1 MNRRLLP
8 LGVIALAVTWLLP
21 VAVGVASDEEEAPRQ
36 ITYAPTPPAPKAQS
50 PMQAA
55 AKSDGCSSCHTKTDQ
70 ATMHPNAAVVLGC
83 TDCHGGDAR
92 VGAPATLAP
101 NDPAYRK
108 LVEQAHV
115 LPRYPESWGYPSSAN
130 PKRSYTLLNRESPEY
145 VRFVNPPTTASCA
158 SPAGPAT
165 RRSFRRP

>member
-1 MNRRLLP
+1 MNRCLLP
-8 LGVIALAVTWLLP
+8 VGVIALAVTWLLP

-108 LVEQAHV
+108 LERIARSSTDPGPRSAVEIA
-115 LPRYPESWGYPSSAN
+115 L
-130 PKRSYTLLNRESPEY
+130 SPTGDE
-145 VRFVNPPTTASCA
+145 RC
-158 SPAGPAT
+158 
-165 RRSFRRP
+165 R